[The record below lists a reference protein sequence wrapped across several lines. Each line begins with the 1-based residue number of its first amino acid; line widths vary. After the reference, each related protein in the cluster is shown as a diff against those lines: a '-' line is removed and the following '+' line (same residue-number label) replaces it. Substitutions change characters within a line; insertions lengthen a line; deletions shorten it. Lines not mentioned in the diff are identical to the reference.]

1 MAWLPDGAAGSG
13 AIHHSARWPAHGPSA
28 WPITATA
35 SCCCPRALRPR
46 RGIRALGGRADAV
59 LFARRRPHFHLPDGS
74 RAPFNSGCPIALIAY
89 GPSNAAALR
98 ASGLGVVVEVAP

>member
-1 MAWLPDGAAGSG
+1 
-13 AIHHSARWPAHGPSA
+13 
-28 WPITATA
+28 
-35 SCCCPRALRPR
+35 
-46 RGIRALGGRADAV
+46 LGGRADAV